1 VRRLTISLLLVS
13 LVASVSLG
21 WLFDQLY
28 DQYYID
34 EQVFTRDKTHAMEQL
49 GLTLAKTLDE
59 LPNRQ
64 EFVHQWQEFQ
74 QSATQYTQK
83 YGLEIIE
90 LGESPLPDQ
99 LLDGVRQGTPLVL
112 ETSNHLSYYFYLVK
126 INKLLVL
133 NASLDSGR
141 EVDHSLNYL
150 FTSLFYIVLLSL
162 FFLWAFPLVKQ
173 LLALRQAAKSFGRG
187 ELKQRVKLS
196 SFSYIRDI
204 ELEFNHM
211 AQRIENLLGDVK
223 LLSSAVSHDLRT
235 PLARIR
241 FGVDTL
247 QEEEDPVL
255 RRRFEKKISDNVDDM
270 TSLVET
276 LLAYSRLNQSML
288 QLDKEHF
295 NLSVL
300 VAACIEKL
308 DSASNTTTFQLPRE
322 DVIIHA
328 DKSYISILV
337 NNLLQNAVKYGNGK
351 INVELSSEGDVIKL
365 DVDDNGDGVPVE
377 MREKIFM
384 PFIRGNETNDKS
396 SGHGIGLAIVKRIV
410 EWHKGE
416 VEVCNSD
423 KLPGARFSV
432 GFPKHS
438 SPPL

>member
-1 VRRLTISLLLVS
+1 MRRLTISLLLVA

-28 DQYYID
+28 DQYYND
-34 EQVFTRDKTHAMEQL
+34 EQVSTRDKTHAIEQL

-59 LPNRQ
+59 LPNSQ
-64 EFVHQWQEFQ
+64 EFVHKWQKFQ
-74 QSATQYTQK
+74 QSATQYTQQ

-112 ETSNHLSYYFYLVK
+112 ETSNHLSYYFYLVQ

-295 NLSVL
+295 DLSLL
-300 VAACIEKL
+300 VATCIEKL
-308 DSASNTTTFQLPRE
+308 DSASNTTTFQLPHE
-322 DVIIHA
+322 NVIIHA
-328 DKSYISILV
+328 DKSYIRILV

-351 INVELSSEGDVIKL
+351 INVELSSEGDIIKL
-365 DVDDNGDGVPVE
+365 NVDDNGDGVPVE

-384 PFIRGNETNDKS
+384 PFIRGNETNHKS

-416 VEVCNSD
+416 VDVCSSD

-432 GFPKHS
+432 SFPKHS